1 MSSDELIEYEKR
13 LAENGYTKINSA
25 YLSDDYYWRKGF
37 AHRKNRYGKEQAQ
50 YLILITIYD
59 WRKYGKE
66 AYGDNQKGEIRA
78 NAVVV
83 VNNIPHRVD
92 LEFNGQMVADIRKLE
107 ETAASFFAWAQEN
120 FKQQ

>member
-25 YLSDDYYWRKGF
+25 YLSDDYYWRKEF

-59 WRKYGKE
+59 WGKYGKE
-66 AYGDNQKGEIRA
+66 SYGDNQKGEIRA

-92 LEFNGQMVADIRKLE
+92 LEFDGQMVADIRKLE